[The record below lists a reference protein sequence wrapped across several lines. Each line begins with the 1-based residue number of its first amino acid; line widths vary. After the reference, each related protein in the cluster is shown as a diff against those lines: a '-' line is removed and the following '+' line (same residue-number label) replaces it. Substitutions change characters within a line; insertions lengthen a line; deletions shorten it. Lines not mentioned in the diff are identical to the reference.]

1 MLEKAGR
8 RPHKLGA
15 LGKEEPPPEALKGL
29 SLANAGLGVGVGTQA
44 ADDGQSQR
52 P

>member
-15 LGKEEPPPEALKGL
+15 LGKEEPPPEALKL